1 MKSTT
6 TRTNGAFARGVLR
19 RRIVIA
25 ERLIRKYEPR
35 SSDDYAH
42 LVALLRKDIGK
53 THRQLAL

>member
-6 TRTNGAFARGVLR
+6 IQMSDTFARGVLR
-19 RRIVIA
+19 RRIAIA
-25 ERLIRKYEPR
+25 KRLICKYEPR
-35 SSDDYAH
+35 PSNDYAH

>member
-6 TRTNGAFARGVLR
+6 IQMNDAFVRGVLR

-25 ERLIRKYEPR
+25 ERLIRKYEPG
-35 SSDDYAH
+35 SSGDCAH
-42 LVALLRKDIGK
+42 LMALLRKDISK

>member
-6 TRTNGAFARGVLR
+6 MQMNGAFARGVLR

-35 SSDDYAH
+35 SSEDCAH

>member
-1 MKSTT
+1 MNSTT
-6 TRTNGAFARGVLR
+6 MQMNDAFARGVLR
-19 RRIVIA
+19 RRITIA

-35 SSDDYAH
+35 SSEDYAH